1 MVGVC
6 RAIER
11 TAPVGATVDDA
22 DDRLGGGNLCSL
34 CMNGPVDR
42 CGAGLTTSDSI
53 STLEQSPN
61 SEVADACWLLTV
73 CLHSDFSLGR
83 LATSSELAE
92 NLYSRRRQIGVVE
105 SRGVLTVAKGKRT
118 FQPNN
123 RRRARVHG
131 FRLRMRTRAG
141 RAIVSARRGKG
152 RKELTA

>member
-1 MVGVC
+1 M
-6 RAIER
+6 
-11 TAPVGATVDDA
+11 
-22 DDRLGGGNLCSL
+22 L
-34 CMNGPVDR
+34 
-42 CGAGLTTSDSI
+42 AGCLQSVLTRILALRMKTS
-53 STLEQSPN
+53 
-61 SEVADACWLLTV
+61 
-73 CLHSDFSLGR
+73 
-83 LATSSELAE
+83 SSELAT
-92 NLYSRRRQIGVVE
+92 YRKRGRRCSVPTK